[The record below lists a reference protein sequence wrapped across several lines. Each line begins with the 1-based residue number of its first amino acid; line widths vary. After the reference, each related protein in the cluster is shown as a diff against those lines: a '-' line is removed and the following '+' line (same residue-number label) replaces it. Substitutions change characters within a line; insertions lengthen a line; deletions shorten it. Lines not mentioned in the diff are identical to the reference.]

1 MEYLHRFLFS
11 QNTLPEDELDELF
24 NQLEQ
29 LEPPPAL
36 IAQLL
41 STISQLP
48 QPLWSIQQDTCYGW
62 VVQPNEDPL

>member
-11 QNTLPEDELDELF
+11 HDTLPEDELDELF

-36 IAQLL
+36 IAQIL

-48 QPLWSIQQDTCYGW
+48 QALSGAQQNTCDDL
-62 VVQPNEDPL
+62 VVQPDEDPL